1 MMSIIRS
8 ILLLLVGGFIN
19 FTTYA
24 QKDTL
29 FYFAAPDVSSG
40 VGQSPIY
47 LRLMTYEEAST
58 ITISQPANGG
68 FAPITL
74 TIPAF
79 SLDSVNLT
87 SFIAQ
92 IESPAADAVSNNGLK
107 IVATK
112 KISATYEVSSGSN
125 KVNFTLKGNKAFGT
139 NFYTP
144 FQKNYGISTTT
155 PASFSSFEIVAT
167 QNATTVLITPRTAIT
182 GRAANV
188 SFSITLNAGQTY
200 SARDMNV
207 TAATSL
213 AGSIVASNKP
223 VAITVFEGGLAN
235 STCNDAVGDQITHT
249 GVLGTDYV
257 IEKGTASDV
266 AYVMATQNGTTVSVY
281 NSATNSTVL
290 NWGETYQINL
300 SDLHNYVKTN
310 KPVYV
315 LQTSGFGCE
324 LSESQI
330 PPFFCAGDY
339 KTAFTRSNADSLG
352 LILYVRSGFESQ
364 FTLNGNAS
372 LIPASAFSVVPGTL
386 GAIKAARIYFSISE
400 VPINTYNIVEN
411 TGDVYG
417 LGVLS
422 GSTTAGSQFTYMN
435 DFVSSPFVNAGSND
449 TICANVDFNLNG
461 IVGGGFTTGSWST
474 TGYGAFA
481 SPVTNLTNTYIPSP
495 VDTLNSPILL
505 ILTSNDGCGLKKDT
519 LTLHINPSPLVN
531 ASIDQTICANN
542 SLVDLNG
549 SVSGGSTSG
558 TWSTSGSGIFV
569 PSASALNANYIPSSI
584 DLQTGNVNLT
594 LDASNIGTC
603 NPVNDVMS
611 INFTSSPVVDAG
623 PSTLTVC
630 ANNTTVNVSG
640 SVTGFTTTGKWTT
653 SGNGVFLPNN
663 LQLSSTYQLGTADIA
678 NGSVMLYLESTSNG
692 NCITVYDSLL
702 ISISSAPIVN
712 AGVDQIVCSNQ
723 TSTTLAGTVSGPT
736 STGVWSGGTGA
747 FSANSNLFADYTPSA
762 SELLNGFVIL
772 TLSSTNNGLCNAE
785 NDIVQLNFVSVPF
798 ANFSNTNVCIGDSTS
813 FTDFSLPGSGQ
824 ITTWEWD
831 FGFGITSTSPNNTV
845 LYSTSGTQDVELIVV
860 ASSGCVDTIV
870 KQVEVFGLPQANF
883 TYQTSCPDNNI
894 VVQFTDSSISSDPI
908 NFWYYELGGTGVVLA
923 PTTSQ
928 LFTES
933 GDYQITHIVS
943 TENNCLD
950 TIVQTVTVPELPQAG
965 FYYNSDNGLNIGAS
979 FNFIDTSF
987 YSSSY
992 FWEFGNGDT
1001 SIVQDP
1007 SNTYFENGVYTV
1019 YQFVYNEYGCVDS
1032 TFIDITINTVTKDI
1046 TQLIPNVISPNGD
1059 GKNDVWKLEFL
1070 DILYPN
1076 ASVEIYNQW
1085 GQQLFYS
1092 EGYPVPWDAK
1102 YNGELVPE
1110 GNYYYVINLNSGGTE
1125 DLFKGAL
1132 LVFKSQK

>member
-1 MMSIIRS
+1 MRIIRS

-47 LRLMTYEEAST
+47 LRLMTYEDAST
-58 ITISQPANGG
+58 VTISQPANGG
-68 FAPITL
+68 FTPISL
-74 TIPAF
+74 TIPAY

-87 SFIAQ
+87 SLIAQ
-92 IESPAADAVSNNGLK
+92 IESPVANLVSNNGLK
-107 IVATK
+107 IVSTK
-112 KISATYEVSSGSN
+112 KISATYELKSGGN
-125 KVNFTLKGNKAFGT
+125 KANFTLKGNKALGT

-144 FQKNYGISTTT
+144 FQKNYGLATTT

-182 GRAANV
+182 GHAANV
-188 SFSITLNAGQTY
+188 TFSITLNAGQTY

-207 TAATSL
+207 SGLTSL

-257 IEKGTASDV
+257 IEKGTASDI

-281 NSATNSTVL
+281 NSTTSSTVL

-300 SDLHNYVKTN
+300 SDNHNYIKTN

-315 LQTSGFGCE
+315 MQTSGFGCE

-330 PPFFCAGDY
+330 PPFYCSGDY
-339 KTAFTRSNADSLG
+339 KTVFTRSSADSLG
-352 LILYVRSGFESQ
+352 LMLYVRAGYENQ
-364 FTLNGNAS
+364 FTLNGNAA
-372 LIPASAFSVVPGTL
+372 LIPASSFSVVPGTL
-386 GAIKAARIYFSISE
+386 GVIKAARIYFSTADVAVNS
-400 VPINTYNIVEN
+400 YNIVEN
-411 TGDVYG
+411 TGDVFG

-422 GSTTAGSQFTYMN
+422 GSTTSGSEFTYMS
-435 DFVSSPFVNAGSND
+435 DFVSSPFVNAGSDD

-461 IVGGGFTTGSWST
+461 LVGGGSITGSWSS
-474 TGYGAFA
+474 TGYGSFA
-481 SPVTNLTNTYIPSP
+481 SPVTSLINTYIPSP
-495 VDTLNSPILL
+495 IDTLNSPIIL
-505 ILTSNDGCGLKKDT
+505 ILTTNDVCGLKKDT

-542 SLVDLNG
+542 AIVDLNG
-549 SVSGGSTSG
+549 SVSGGSTTG
-558 TWSTSGSGIFV
+558 TWSTSGSGSFNPSNVSLNASYI
-569 PSASALNANYIPSSI
+569 PSAS
-584 DLQTGNVNLT
+584 DLQTGNVSLT
-594 LDASNIGTC
+594 LNASNIGAC
-603 NPVNDVMS
+603 NAVSDAMLV
-611 INFTSSPVVDAG
+611 NFTTSPSVDAG
-623 PSTLTVC
+623 PTGVTVC
-630 ANNTTVNVSG
+630 ANNTTVGVTGTVSG
-640 SVTGFTTTGKWTT
+640 STTTGKWTT
-653 SGNGVFLPNN
+653 AGNGIFLPNN

-702 ISISSAPIVN
+702 VSISSAPIVN
-712 AGVDQIVCSNQ
+712 AGVDQVLCSNE
-723 TSTTLAGTVSGPT
+723 SSVTLAGTVSGPT
-736 STGVWSGGTGA
+736 TTGIWSGGAGT
-747 FSANSNLFADYTPSA
+747 FSATSNLSANYSPSA
-762 SELLNGFVIL
+762 AELLNGFVIL
-772 TLSSTNNGLCNAE
+772 TLSSTNNGLCNVE
-785 NDIVQLNFVSVPF
+785 NDIVQINFVSVPF
-798 ANFSNTNVCIGDSTS
+798 ANFSNTNVCLGDSTL

-824 ITTWEWD
+824 VTSWD
-831 FGFGITSTSPNNTV
+831 WNFGSGMTSSTPNNTI
-845 LYSTSGTQDVELIVV
+845 LYTTPGTHDVELVIV

-870 KQVEVFGLPQANF
+870 KQVEVYELPQANF
-883 TYQTSCPDNNI
+883 SYQTTCPDNHL
-894 VVQFTDSSISSDPI
+894 VVQFTDNSVSDDTI
-908 NFWYYELGGTGVVLA
+908 DFWYYELGGTGVVLA

-933 GDYQITHIVS
+933 GDYQITHIIS
-943 TENNCLD
+943 TENNCMD
-950 TIVQTVTVPELPQAG
+950 TIVQTVTIPELPQAG
-965 FYYNSDNGLNIGAS
+965 FYYNSDNGLNIGAT

-987 YSSSY
+987 YSTSY
-992 FWEFGNGDT
+992 FWDFGNGDT
-1001 SIVQDP
+1001 SSIQDP
-1007 SNTYFENGVYTV
+1007 SNTYFENGDYTV
-1019 YQFVYNEYGCVDS
+1019 YQFVYNEFGCVDS
-1032 TFIDITINTVTKDI
+1032 AFLNISINTVTSDI

-1059 GKNDVWKLEFL
+1059 GKNDVWKLEFIQL
-1070 DILYPN
+1070 LYPN
-1076 ASVEIYNQW
+1076 ATVEIYNQW

-1092 EGYPVPWDAK
+1092 EGYSVPWDAK
-1102 YNGELVPE
+1102 YNGELVSE

-1125 DLFKGAL
+1125 DMFKGAL